1 MRNNFDKFLLGLLWL
16 MTVAL
21 ATTFWMNIRYGFDIF
36 SGAHW
41 EYLSGLQADRAIIK
55 PEFYIS
61 LIFAIGIALIGLYAI
76 VRPRFRK
83 VPMPQ
88 SQSVPAAPTAPT
100 PVAPTM
106 NNNFVG
112 MQRPKSPVSL
122 NAKMAR
128 RQTQEQL
135 TPPTQRVPVQ
145 AAPKPMVPTPS
156 IPQTPSANPLA
167 KDINAILESVKYIM
181 KPCKRIG
188 KLNNPIVALG
198 YDQTLWIATSNVDS
212 TDMVDAIQTL
222 VGVFDDTLGDSAN
235 DITPHGC
242 IIGPKGESNNDLIS
256 TFATI
261 NDFKQYMNEHQNTM
275 SADFDKELFDAI
287 STYISTVTNYIGKE

>member
-41 EYLSGLQADRAIIK
+41 DYLSGLQADRATIN

-61 LIFAIGIALIGLYAI
+61 LIVAIGIALIGLYAI

-83 VPMPQ
+83 IPMPQ
-88 SQSVPAAPTAPT
+88 SQTVTAAPTAPAYT
-100 PVAPTM
+100 APTV

-128 RQTQEQL
+128 HQPTEQF
-135 TPPTQRVPVQ
+135 TPPTQRMPAPVAPAPVKMAPVVPQ
-145 AAPKPMVPTPS
+145 M
-156 IPQTPSANPLA
+156 PSANPLS
-167 KDINAILESVKYIM
+167 KDINAIFESVNYVM

-188 KLNNPIVALG
+188 KLINPIVALG
-198 YDQTLWIATSNVDS
+198 YDQTLWIATSNADPA
-212 TDMVDAIQTL
+212 DMVDAIQTL
-222 VGVFDDTLGDSAN
+222 VAVFDDTLGDSAN

-256 TFATI
+256 TFANI
-261 NDFKQYMNEHQNTM
+261 NDFKQYMSEHQNTM

>member
-36 SGAHW
+36 SAAHW

-61 LIFAIGIALIGLYAI
+61 LIFAIVIALAGLYAI

-88 SQSVPAAPTAPT
+88 SQDSAPATPAAPTAST
-100 PVAPTM
+100 AG
-106 NNNFVG
+106 NNFIG
-112 MQRPKSPVSL
+112 MQRPKSPASL
-122 NAKMAR
+122 GTKVAR
-128 RQTQEQL
+128 RQPSEQF
-135 TPPTQRVPVQ
+135 TPPTQRMNTPVAQ
-145 AAPKPMVPTPS
+145 TPVVPMVPA
-156 IPQTPSANPLA
+156 ANPLA
-167 KDINAILESVKYIM
+167 NNIHSILESVNYVM

-188 KLNNPIVALG
+188 KLNNPVVALG
-198 YDQTLWIATSNVDS
+198 YDQTLWIATSDADPA
-212 TDMVDAIQTL
+212 DMVDAIQTL
-222 VGVFDDTLGDSAN
+222 VAVFDDTLGDSAN

-242 IIGPKGESNNDLIS
+242 IIGSKGENNNDLIS
-256 TFATI
+256 TFANI
-261 NDFKQYMNEHQNTM
+261 NDFKQYMDEHKNVT
-275 SADFDKELFDAI
+275 SENFDKELFDAI

>member
-21 ATTFWMNIRYGFDIF
+21 ATTFWMSIRYGFDIF
-36 SGAHW
+36 SAAHW
-41 EYLSGLQADRAIIK
+41 AYLSGLQADRAIIK

-61 LIFAIGIALIGLYAI
+61 LICALGIALIGLYII

-88 SQSVPAAPTAPT
+88 SQETPTT
-100 PVAPTM
+100 PSTTISNT
-106 NNNFVG
+106 NNIFVG
-112 MQRPKSPVSL
+112 IQRPKSPMSL

-128 RQTQEQL
+128 RQLPTQF
-135 TPPTQRVPVQ
+135 TPPTQRMPTPVAPSP
-145 AAPKPMVPTPS
+145 AAPQAPV
-156 IPQTPSANPLA
+156 ANPLA
-167 KDINAILESVKYIM
+167 SDINSIMESVNYIM

-188 KLNNPIVALG
+188 KLDNPVVALG
-198 YDQTLWIATSNVDS
+198 YDQTLWIATSDAS
-212 TDMVDAIQTL
+212 PEDMVDAIQTL
-222 VGVFDDTLGDSAN
+222 TAVFDDTLGDSAN

-242 IIGPKGESNNDLIS
+242 IINPTGEMDHDLIS
-256 TFATI
+256 TFANI

-275 SADFDKELFDAI
+275 GEDFDRELFDAI

>member
-36 SGAHW
+36 SAAHW

-61 LIFAIGIALIGLYAI
+61 LVFAIVIALVGLYAI

-88 SQSVPAAPTAPT
+88 STGTTTATPAPTVPT
-100 PVAPTM
+100 IS
-106 NNNFVG
+106 NNFVG
-112 MQRPKSPVSL
+112 TQRPKSPVSL

-128 RQTQEQL
+128 RQPSEQF
-135 TPPTQRVPVQ
+135 TPPTQRVTPPV
-145 AAPKPMVPTPS
+145 ASKPMVPMVPA
-156 IPQTPSANPLA
+156 ANPLA
-167 KDINAILESVKYIM
+167 NSINSILESVNYVM

-188 KLNNPIVALG
+188 KLKNPVVGLG
-198 YDQTLWIATSNVDS
+198 YDQTLWIATSDADPA
-212 TDMVDAIQTL
+212 DMVDAIQTL
-222 VGVFDDTLGDSAN
+222 VAVFDDTLGDSAN

-242 IIGPKGESNNDLIS
+242 IIGSKGESNNDLIS
-256 TFATI
+256 TFANI
-261 NDFKQYMNEHQNTM
+261 NDFKQYMDKHKNVMAE
-275 SADFDKELFDAI
+275 DFDKELFDAI